1 MSTDY
6 SLRTK
11 ETLPPDSCF
20 PLIDASPM
28 VGEKK
33 SGTRS
38 LSFDVFSP
46 GQDGVAHRGK
56 SG

>member
-1 MSTDY
+1 MSTNY

-20 PLIDASPM
+20 PVIDASPM